1 MTPTVEVVV
10 RRNRHGSVL
19 AYAERDCAARLLADH
34 RSVLRSLYAL
44 VDRRHGADGETVARL
59 GVREDT
65 RVVDE
70 LDLRDRFR
78 RDLDADRAISLVEDL
93 RYHAG
98 ERELV
103 TDGGEEADNQELH
116 LSYERGLWIPPELRE
131 FTAQVVFRTPRSTIQ
146 HFESAPGHLDAYYGM
161 IDETHFGDIKEFRDP
176 QNPELAPNR
185 VSIKHQ
191 GEEPQVFEVDR

>member
-1 MTPTVEVVV
+1 MSPTVEVEV

-19 AYAERDCAARLLADH
+19 AYAERDRAARLLADH
-34 RSVLRSLYAL
+34 RSVLQSLYAL

-103 TDGGEEADNQELH
+103 TDGGEMSAEPDSHRVSESVGEDSLGFEH
-116 LSYERGLWIPPELRE
+116 VRCECDRVYPVSSGGCPERGR
-131 FTAQVVFRTPRSTIQ
+131 
-146 HFESAPGHLDAYYGM
+146 
-161 IDETHFGDIKEFRDP
+161 DE
-176 QNPELAPNR
+176 
-185 VSIKHQ
+185 
-191 GEEPQVFEVDR
+191 

>member
-1 MTPTVEVVV
+1 MSPTVEVEV

-19 AYAERDCAARLLADH
+19 AYAERDRAARLLADH
-34 RSVLRSLYAL
+34 RSVLQSLYAL

-59 GVREDT
+59 SVREDA

-98 ERELV
+98 EHELV
-103 TDGGEEADNQELH
+103 TDGGEEADEQELH

-146 HFESAPGHLDAYYGM
+146 HFESAPGRLDAYYGM
-161 IDETHFGDIKEFRDP
+161 IDESHFGDVEEFDDP
-176 QNPELAPNR
+176 RNPELAPNR